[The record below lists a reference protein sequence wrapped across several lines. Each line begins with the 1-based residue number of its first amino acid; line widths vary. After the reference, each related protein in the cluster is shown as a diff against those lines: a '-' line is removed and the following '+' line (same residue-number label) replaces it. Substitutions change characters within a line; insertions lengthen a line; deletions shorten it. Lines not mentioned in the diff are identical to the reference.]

1 MLCCYVITL
10 KRLMVWSTMSS
21 WLEEG
26 AGPLAEPLLVCLR
39 GIRAMLPYDFPLDS
53 RLEWKGGMAAAGS
66 NYTKNN
72 YNNSNYTNNNCTT
85 LHC

>member
-1 MLCCYVITL
+1 M
-10 KRLMVWSTMSS
+10 
-21 WLEEG
+21 
-26 AGPLAEPLLVCLR
+26 LVCLR

-66 NYTKNN
+66 NYTNNN
-72 YNNSNYTNNNCTT
+72 YTNSNYTNNNCTT